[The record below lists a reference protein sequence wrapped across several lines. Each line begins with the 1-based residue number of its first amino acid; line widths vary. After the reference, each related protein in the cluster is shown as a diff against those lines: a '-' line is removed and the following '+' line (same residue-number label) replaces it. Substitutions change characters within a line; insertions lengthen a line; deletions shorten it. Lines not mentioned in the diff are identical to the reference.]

1 MLPKDTTPPEILG
14 IRNLSVLKDSDIDL
28 LSSVSV
34 KDNQDDNPT
43 LTIDSSNLDI
53 SKVGDYQIVYFAKDR
68 SGNMTK
74 ETCIVSVV
82 ENKTIGSF
90 EPSDEKVVYLTF
102 DDGPSMNTQKVLD
115 ILAVYDA
122 KATFFVTGTNENY
135 YDLIKKLMTKVIR
148 LDYTLIFMNM
158 IKYITRHQHIFQ
170 I

>member
-1 MLPKDTTPPEILG
+1 M
-14 IRNLSVLKDSDIDL
+14 
-28 LSSVSV
+28 
-34 KDNQDDNPT
+34 
-43 LTIDSSNLDI
+43 DI

-122 KATFFVTGTNENY
+122 KATFFCNRN
-135 YDLIKKLMTKVIR
+135 
-148 LDYTLIFMNM
+148 
-158 IKYITRHQHIFQ
+158 Q
-170 I
+170 